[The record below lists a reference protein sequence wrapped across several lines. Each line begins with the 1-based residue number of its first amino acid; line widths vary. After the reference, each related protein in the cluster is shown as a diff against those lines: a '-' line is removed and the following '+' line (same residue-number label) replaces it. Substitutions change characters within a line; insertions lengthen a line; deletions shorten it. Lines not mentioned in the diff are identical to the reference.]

1 MAQSSLQRRGY
12 GYNSVFFTC
21 PGGEIG
27 RRRGLKI
34 PRRKVCRFESD
45 PGHQILKTAA
55 FLVAVFYCLL
65 QPPTVPTIGNIRKQG
80 RSVFIIGGRLLD
92 MPSENGRLVKGFG

>member
-1 MAQSSLQRRGY
+1 MP
-12 GYNSVFFTC
+12 NSVTC

-45 PGHQILKTAA
+45 PGYHIIKQPIQGCFFISKIPSKQ
-55 FLVAVFYCLL
+55 AVSACITTQSKDF
-65 QPPTVPTIGNIRKQG
+65 
-80 RSVFIIGGRLLD
+80 
-92 MPSENGRLVKGFG
+92 

>member
-1 MAQSSLQRRGY
+1 MLLSGKNSKIKIIKILFKIKNKIKTDKIISKKGLQNLKSH
-12 GYNSVFFTC
+12 YNGNFFTG

-45 PGHQILKTAA
+45 PGHHNR
-55 FLVAVFYCLL
+55 F
-65 QPPTVPTIGNIRKQG
+65 
-80 RSVFIIGGRLLD
+80 
-92 MPSENGRLVKGFG
+92 

>member
-1 MAQSSLQRRGY
+1 ML
-12 GYNSVFFTC
+12 YNARDIRIIRFSAYR

-45 PGHQILKTAA
+45 PGHQIPK
-55 FLVAVFYCLL
+55 
-65 QPPTVPTIGNIRKQG
+65 PE
-80 RSVFIIGGRLLD
+80 SVFMDSGFFSWPGAQKSVICNTPTGLLWYT
-92 MPSENGRLVKGFG
+92 FT